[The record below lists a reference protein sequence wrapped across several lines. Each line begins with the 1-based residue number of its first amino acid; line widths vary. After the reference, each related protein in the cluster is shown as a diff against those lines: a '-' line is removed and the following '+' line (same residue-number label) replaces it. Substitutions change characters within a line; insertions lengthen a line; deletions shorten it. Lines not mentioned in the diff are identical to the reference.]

1 MSKYEYILFDVAGT
15 LLYKPSFFDKILV
28 ILKANGYKITKEEFI
43 FKHKLLSETIKFPDR
58 TDKDFYN
65 FFNEELLYSLG
76 VLPNNILLDKI
87 FTACSYLP
95 WEKFEDTQV
104 LEKIKQP
111 IGIISNFNNTLR
123 SKLDESFNIN
133 FCNIIVSEEIGI
145 SKPDLEFYKRALEI
159 IDVDPKKILYI
170 GDSVKL
176 DLHPAT
182 LCGINTLV
190 IDRDDFYPSLET
202 KISNLEH
209 IIEYINE

>member
-1 MSKYEYILFDVAGT
+1 
-15 LLYKPSFFDKILV
+15 
-28 ILKANGYKITKEEFI
+28 
-43 FKHKLLSETIKFPDR
+43 
-58 TDKDFYN
+58 
-65 FFNEELLYSLG
+65 
-76 VLPNNILLDKI
+76 
-87 FTACSYLP
+87 
-95 WEKFEDTQV
+95 
-104 LEKIKQP
+104 
-111 IGIISNFNNTLR
+111 
-123 SKLDESFNIN
+123 
-133 FCNIIVSEEIGI
+133 VSEEIGI

>member
-145 SKPDLEFYKRALEI
+145 SKPDLEFYKSALEI

-182 LCGINTLV
+182 LCGIETLV

-202 KISNLEH
+202 KISNLEL

>member
-15 LLYKPSFFDKILV
+15 LLYKPSFFDKILI
-28 ILKANGYKITKEEFI
+28 ILKDNGYEITKEDFI
-43 FKHKLLSETIKFPDR
+43 LKHKLLSETIKFPDR
-58 TDKDFYN
+58 TDKEFYN

-76 VLPNNILLDKI
+76 VLPNNTLLNKI
-87 FTACSYLP
+87 FTNCSYLP

-123 SKLDESFNIN
+123 NKLDASFDIS
-133 FCNIIVSEEIGI
+133 FRHIIVSEEIGI
-145 SKPDLEFYKRALEI
+145 SKPDVEFYKRALEI
-159 IDVDPKKILYI
+159 IDVDPNKILYI

-182 LCGINTLV
+182 LCGIDTLV

-202 KISNLEH
+202 KISNLNH
-209 IIEYINE
+209 ILEYINE

>member
-58 TDKDFYN
+58 TDKNFYN

-76 VLPNNILLDKI
+76 VLPNSILLDKI
-87 FTACSYLP
+87 FTTCSYLP
-95 WEKFEDTQV
+95 WQKFEDTQV

>member
-28 ILKANGYKITKEEFI
+28 VLKANGYKITKEEFI

-87 FTACSYLP
+87 FTTCSYLP
-95 WEKFEDTQV
+95 WEKFDDTEV
-104 LEKIKQP
+104 LEQIKQP

-123 SKLDESFNIN
+123 SKLDASFDIS
-133 FCNIIVSEEIGI
+133 FRNIIVSEEIGI
-145 SKPDLEFYKRALEI
+145 SKPDIEFYKRALEI
-159 IDVDPKKILYI
+159 IDVDPNKILYV

-176 DLHPAT
+176 DLHPAS
-182 LCGINTLV
+182 LCGIDTLV
-190 IDRDDFYPSLET
+190 IDRDNFYPSLET
-202 KISNLEH
+202 KIPNLNH
-209 IIEYINE
+209 ILEYINE

>member
-182 LCGINTLV
+182 LCGIETLV

>member
-87 FTACSYLP
+87 FATCSYLP

>member
-1 MSKYEYILFDVAGT
+1 MSKYQYILFDVAGT

-28 ILKANGYKITKEEFI
+28 ILKANGYMITKEEFI

-176 DLHPAT
+176 DLHPAM
-182 LCGINTLV
+182 LCEIDTLV
-190 IDRDDFYPSLET
+190 IDRDNFYPGLET
-202 KISNLEH
+202 KISNLNN
-209 IIEYINE
+209 ILKYINE

>member
-58 TDKDFYN
+58 TDKNFYN

-76 VLPNNILLDKI
+76 VLPNSILLDKI
-87 FTACSYLP
+87 FTTCSYLP

>member
-15 LLYKPSFFDKILV
+15 LLYKPSFFDKILI
-28 ILKANGYKITKEEFI
+28 ILKDNGYEIKKEDFI
-43 FKHKLLSETIKFPDR
+43 LKHKLLSETIKFPDR
-58 TDKDFYN
+58 TDKEFYN

-76 VLPNNILLDKI
+76 VLPNNTLLNKI
-87 FTACSYLP
+87 FTNCSYLP
-95 WEKFEDTQV
+95 WEKFDDTEV

-123 SKLDESFNIN
+123 SKLDASFDIS
-133 FCNIIVSEEIGI
+133 FRNIIVSEEIGI
-145 SKPDLEFYKRALEI
+145 SKPDIEFYKRALEI

-176 DLHPAT
+176 DLYPAT
-182 LCGINTLV
+182 LCGIDTLV

-202 KISNLEH
+202 KISKLEH

>member
-58 TDKDFYN
+58 TDKNFYN

-76 VLPNNILLDKI
+76 VLPNSILLDKI
-87 FTACSYLP
+87 FTTCSYLP
-95 WEKFEDTQV
+95 WQKFEDTQV

-202 KISNLEH
+202 KISSLEY

>member
-87 FTACSYLP
+87 FTTCSYLP

>member
-58 TDKDFYN
+58 TDKNFYN

-182 LCGINTLV
+182 LCGIDTLV

>member
-176 DLHPAT
+176 DLHPAM
-182 LCGINTLV
+182 LCEINTLV
-190 IDRDDFYPSLET
+190 IDRDNFYPGLET
-202 KISNLEH
+202 KISNLNN
-209 IIEYINE
+209 ILEYINE

>member
-28 ILKANGYKITKEEFI
+28 ILKANGYKIREEEVR

-58 TDKDFYN
+58 TNKKFYD

-76 VLPNNILLDKI
+76 ILPDISLLNKI
-87 FTACSYLP
+87 FINCSYLP
-95 WEKFEDTQV
+95 WEKFNDTQV
-104 LEKIKQP
+104 LEKIEQP

-159 IDVDPKKILYI
+159 IDVDPHKILYI

-176 DLHPAT
+176 DLQPAM
-182 LCGINTLV
+182 LCGIDTLV
-190 IDRDDFYPSLET
+190 IDREDFYPALEA
-202 KISNLEH
+202 KISNLNH
-209 IIEYINE
+209 ILEYLNE

>member
-182 LCGINTLV
+182 LCGIDTLV